1 MLARRGGVVAACL
14 VIVASCGL
22 ATPSVGVRVVA
33 SPTSIPTSTE
43 SAQSVGDSISDA
55 PDGSTGTAT
64 EDDRGGRDVADAT
77 LDGHGGDATGSDS
90 GLSLPVSV
98 AVVGDSLTLSAVE
111 ELEPAL
117 TRLGLDVI
125 AIDGVEDRRM
135 VSRTSTVSSG
145 SDAISAILANDSPD
159 LWVIALG
166 TNDVGAQ
173 QAPQTIRGHMRAV
186 LNLIPDGVPVVWVDL
201 WIRDR
206 HDQIVDAND
215 VIDSVI
221 SARPGSAVVDWYSH
235 GDDKSVITADGVH
248 LTAAGQRVF
257 AGSIASTIDTLFQK

>member
-1 MLARRGGVVAACL
+1 MLARRGGTVAACL

-33 SPTSIPTSTE
+33 SPTSTPTSTGPAE
-43 SAQSVGDSISDA
+43 LVGDSISDA
-55 PDGSTGTAT
+55 PDETTGTAT
-64 EDDRGGRDVADAT
+64 ADDRDVSDAA
-77 LDGHGGDATGSDS
+77 LDRQGGDAIGSDP

-117 TRLGLDVI
+117 IRLGLDVI

-145 SDAISAILANDSPD
+145 SDAISAILENDSPD

-173 QAPQTIRGHMRAV
+173 QAPQTIRGHMTAV
-186 LNLIPDGVPVVWVDL
+186 LDLIPDGVPVVWVDL

-221 SARPGSAVVDWYSH
+221 AARPGSAVVDWYSH

-257 AGSIASTIDTLFQK
+257 AGSIASTIDSLFQQ

>member
-1 MLARRGGVVAACL
+1 MTGPAEL
-14 VIVASCGL
+14 I
-22 ATPSVGVRVVA
+22 
-33 SPTSIPTSTE
+33 
-43 SAQSVGDSISDA
+43 GDSISGG
-55 PDGSTGTAT
+55 PDQTTGTAT
-64 EDDRGGRDVADAT
+64 EEDRDDRDVTDAS
-77 LDGHGGDATGSDS
+77 LDGQGGDATRSNS

-111 ELEPAL
+111 ELRPAL

-145 SDAISAILANDSPD
+145 SDAISVILENDSPD

-173 QAPQTIRGHMRAV
+173 QATQTIRGHMTAV
-186 LNLIPDGVPVVWVDL
+186 LDLIPDGVPVVWVDL

-206 HDQIVDAND
+206 HDQIVDVND

-221 SARPGSAVVDWYSH
+221 AARPGSAVVDWYSH

-257 AGSIASTIDTLFQK
+257 AGSIAATIDTLFQ